1 MPRVDG
7 GVRRG
12 TRLSSGLL
20 GGRIWGNK
28 NYYITIMSEGIGGQ
42 NYLLINQSKR
52 RNGIRC
58 QNCIEKCQSH
68 GSCPDDEVVYVNG
81 SGRRCRCHLVEW
93 MDVGRYVAFRTTKT
107 KK

>member
-28 NYYITIMSEGIGGQ
+28 NYYKYNHVRRNRTKEEDERRRRKL
-42 NYLLINQSKR
+42 YLLINQSKR

-68 GSCPDDEVVYVNG
+68 GSCPDDEVVYVDG
-81 SGRRCRCHLVEW
+81 SGRRCRCHLVGW
-93 MDVGRYVAFRTTKT
+93 M
-107 KK
+107 

>member
-28 NYYITIMSEGIGGQ
+28 NYYNYNHMSEGIEGKTT
-42 NYLLINQSKR
+42 YLSTKANVAMGFAVKTAS
-52 RNGIRC
+52 RNANPMAPAPMTR
-58 QNCIEKCQSH
+58 
-68 GSCPDDEVVYVNG
+68 
-81 SGRRCRCHLVEW
+81 
-93 MDVGRYVAFRTTKT
+93 
-107 KK
+107 

>member
-1 MPRVDG
+1 MLRVDG

-12 TRLSSGLL
+12 KRLSSGLL

-28 NYYITIMSEGIGGQ
+28 NYYDYNHVLRKKKKKRKK

-81 SGRRCRCHLVEW
+81 SGRRFRCHLVGW
-93 MDVGRYVAFRTTKT
+93 MDGWM
-107 KK
+107 